1 MSTQWC
7 FTDGR
12 CTEKVS
18 QLRVQDTGHGFLS
31 NWKVARK
38 SGKDNSIQRKDS
50 IMITFGQERSN
61 WVNMHEKITPAAPK
75 KTVYD
80 LSATSQSRGIRK
92 KSETVK
98 IQVTCDTTN
107 SENMAIAC
115 RRRTK
120 ITLKDILN

>member
-1 MSTQWC
+1 
-7 FTDGR
+7 
-12 CTEKVS
+12 
-18 QLRVQDTGHGFLS
+18 
-31 NWKVARK
+31 
-38 SGKDNSIQRKDS
+38 
-50 IMITFGQERSN
+50 
-61 WVNMHEKITPAAPK
+61 MHEKITPAAPK